1 MSEQQQVNLTMIRHV
16 AEHLGDL
23 CEQVVFLGGAVT
35 ELLLTDTAAA
45 QVRFTEDVDV
55 VVSVGS
61 YAEYARLEEALRV
74 RGFTNARD
82 VICRWNIDGVVVD
95 VMPTDELIL
104 GFGNRWYAAAM
115 EAAVKYPIS
124 TGFAIRLVTAPFFV
138 ATKLEAFG
146 HPSRVGHGDYVLSRD
161 MVDIITVV
169 DGRPELVAEV
179 GESGIELR
187 EFLSQTFQMMLL
199 DDDFREALM
208 THLKPDDAS
217 QQRLP
222 LIVQRL
228 EKIAGMT

>member
-1 MSEQQQVNLTMIRHV
+1 MSEQRQVSLTMIRDV

-23 CEQVVFLGGAVT
+23 CEQVVFLGGAIT
-35 ELLLTDTAAA
+35 ELLLTDAAA
-45 QVRFTEDVDV
+45 PDVRFTEDVDV
-55 VVSVGS
+55 VVSVSS

-82 VICRWNIDGVVVD
+82 VICRWNIKGVVVD
-95 VMPTDELIL
+95 VMPTNELIL
-104 GFGNRWYAAAM
+104 GFSNRWYAAAM
-115 EAAVKYPIS
+115 EAAVKHLIS
-124 TGFAIRLVTAPFFV
+124 PSLTIRLVTAPFFI

-146 HPSRVGHGDYVLSRD
+146 HPSRAGHGDYILSRD

-179 GESGIELR
+179 GESGTELR
-187 EFLSQTFQMMLL
+187 EFLSQTLQMMLL
-199 DDDFREALM
+199 DDDFREALA

-228 EKIAGMT
+228 EEIARMT